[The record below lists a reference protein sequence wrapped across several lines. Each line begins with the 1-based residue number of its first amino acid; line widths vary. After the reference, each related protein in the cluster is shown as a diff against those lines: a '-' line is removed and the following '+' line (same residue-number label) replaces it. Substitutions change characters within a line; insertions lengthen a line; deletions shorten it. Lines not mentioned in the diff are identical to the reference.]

1 MIEEILITQL
11 DPRQVKQLDA
21 ADKASLSNPG
31 YSVEVYAAILK
42 QSPGC
47 LELRKKL
54 RALQLR
60 IGKSHLRSLYA

>member
-47 LELRKKL
+47 LELLLKL
-54 RALQLR
+54 E
-60 IGKSHLRSLYA
+60 